1 LYKWSLRRCSRAA
14 GEEDDAALAPRPL
27 QAAENS
33 VLKKGSLSGS
43 TTRHEAVAFVEHREL
58 SVVMAGAAWDRNS
71 QIRGEGEGA
80 RAKTDEKED
89 EFLFCRV

>member
-1 LYKWSLRRCSRAA
+1 M
-14 GEEDDAALAPRPL
+14 
-27 QAAENS
+27 
-33 VLKKGSLSGS
+33 
-43 TTRHEAVAFVEHREL
+43 AFVEDREL